1 MGLLD
6 SIKNAFSGNSSEE
19 SQSSAAASAAIQATL
34 SSIDAA
40 QYKTIVFQHGAV
52 NGQIT
57 ILSAVPGNVTFQ
69 YNNQNFVLSDAGES
83 YFLVNGKAAK
93 FAEANAAPANV
104 AFALSAGTT
113 NLITPTQV
121 KSAGLAAA
129 ASQTLF
135 GGK

>member
-69 YNNQNFVLSDAGES
+69 YNNQNFVLSDAGE
-83 YFLVNGKAAK
+83 
-93 FAEANAAPANV
+93 
-104 AFALSAGTT
+104 T